1 MDFTDTTFQM
11 VEYFFQTSVSVPT
24 VYSDLESVAKLIFS
38 FVPRSLFFEISEKTD
53 FWLTFIR
60 ESVAKLIVRF
70 VPHSAFLSIKKV

>member
-11 VEYFFQTSVSVPT
+11 VEYFFQTSVSATT

-53 FWLTFIR
+53 FWMTFIR

>member
-24 VYSDLESVAKLIFS
+24 VYSDLESLAKLIFS

-53 FWLTFIR
+53 FWRL
-60 ESVAKLIVRF
+60 F
-70 VPHSAFLSIKKV
+70 VK

>member
-1 MDFTDTTFQM
+1 M
-11 VEYFFQTSVSVPT
+11 VEYFFQMSVSVPT

-53 FWLTFIR
+53 FWMTFIR

-70 VPHSAFLSIKKV
+70 VPHSSFLSIKKV

>member
-38 FVPRSLFFEISEKTD
+38 FVPRSLFLKFPKK
-53 FWLTFIR
+53 LTFGG
-60 ESVAKLIVRF
+60 S
-70 VPHSAFLSIKKV
+70 LSNDVGKEKS

>member
-11 VEYFFQTSVSVPT
+11 VEYFFQMSVSVPT

-53 FWLTFIR
+53 FWMTFIR